1 MKKRTK
7 KKSILINIGGELEE
21 DSVVTQDLYE
31 RVRLLCECGYS
42 LVRMFEVGVEEI
54 GRRESGGEP
63 REVPPKL
70 PSDAECQARL
80 LRAMRRKGIEVP

>member
-7 KKSILINIGGELEE
+7 KKTVSIQINIGGELEE

-42 LVRMFEVGVEEI
+42 LVRMFEAGGGRDRAARV
-54 GRRESGGEP
+54 GRR
-63 REVPPKL
+63 
-70 PSDAECQARL
+70 AT
-80 LRAMRRKGIEVP
+80 